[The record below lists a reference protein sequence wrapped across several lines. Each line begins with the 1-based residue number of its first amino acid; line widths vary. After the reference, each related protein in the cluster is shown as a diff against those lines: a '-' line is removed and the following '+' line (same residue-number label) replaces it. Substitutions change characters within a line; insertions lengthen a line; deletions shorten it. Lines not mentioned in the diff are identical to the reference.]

1 MLPAPSETLWTPSN
15 MMPNLDMT
23 IERLELTNFKTFPHA
38 VIPFARRMNVFV
50 GINGAGKTSIL
61 LALSKLLSWQARR
74 MSSPVGSGGGSAIL
88 EQEIRSGAP
97 DAMLKAVARWGDRT
111 FSWTLAKT
119 RRGGR
124 IAVSRSDLLEMTN
137 AVRDFR
143 NRFPEGDFGSPLFA
157 SYSANRMI
165 LDIPKRI
172 RVRHSFGPENAN
184 NGALTGVP
192 DFRLFVEWFRERE
205 DILNERIVEDVR
217 GRRSKPTPQDPELKW
232 VKEALSRFLPDVSD
246 WRVRRGPMRFLARK
260 KEGEF
265 VVDQLSDGEKNLLAV
280 VGDIARRLVQANRGS
295 TSPLDG
301 PGVVLIDEIELHL
314 HPAWQTRILP
324 QLFKTFPRVQFAVTT
339 HSSFVLSQLNSLLL
353 ERGMAGTG
361 ASGAGARDIDVFAVR
376 NGNVDS
382 LLSEDTGLIKSSEMD
397 DVAAEIDEEFDRLLE
412 KSGS

>member
-1 MLPAPSETLWTPSN
+1 

-143 NRFPEGDFGSPLFA
+143 NRFPEGDFVSPEGKVLG
-157 SYSANRMI
+157 RHKGI
-165 LDIPKRI
+165 I
-172 RVRHSFGPENAN
+172 RYTVGQRKGLGIAADEPMY
-184 NGALTGVP
+184 
-192 DFRLFVEWFRERE
+192 
-205 DILNERIVEDVR
+205 
-217 GRRSKPTPQDPELKW
+217 
-232 VKEALSRFLPDVSD
+232 
-246 WRVRRGPMRFLARK
+246 VRRILPERNAVELAR
-260 KEGEF
+260 GADLF
-265 VVDQLSDGEKNLLAV
+265 SRTAV
-280 VGDIARRLVQANRGS
+280 VTDLCWTSGEAPATIRSRGS
-295 TSPLDG
+295 TFCRKP
-301 PGVVLIDEIELHL
+301 
-314 HPAWQTRILP
+314 
-324 QLFKTFPRVQFAVTT
+324 
-339 HSSFVLSQLNSLLL
+339 SSFM
-353 ERGMAGTG
+353 R
-361 ASGAGARDIDVFAVR
+361 
-376 NGNVDS
+376 
-382 LLSEDTGLIKSSEMD
+382 
-397 DVAAEIDEEFDRLLE
+397 
-412 KSGS
+412 